1 CVTLFFI
8 GLSPP
13 GCADVTE
20 TFLIRVTNNLHVG
33 YVGFTFAQPMKQ
45 DYHCAKNESRKGKKS
60 IGFCDSLQISEQK
73 NASRFDRSG
82 RGCKGKDTGDD
93 VPPAGITLR

>member
-1 CVTLFFI
+1 
-8 GLSPP
+8 
-13 GCADVTE
+13 
-20 TFLIRVTNNLHVG
+20 
-33 YVGFTFAQPMKQ
+33 MKQ

-93 VPPAGITLR
+93 VPPAADEIEKFEAQLSDISSPENTDEEEVHHGEQD

>member
-1 CVTLFFI
+1 N
-8 GLSPP
+8 S
-13 GCADVTE
+13 
-20 TFLIRVTNNLHVG
+20 HVG